1 MKTCTFRVP
10 NETSPVAK
18 HEQRLFV
25 LLRVEHLTS
34 SVSQS
39 ALCRLSSKTPSNQG
53 DSHFLA
59 EQTQGNWCKKNKNK
73 IKYTRMASTTLP
85 PHPHPP
91 PLLCAENNE
100 PAYWAGSFID
110 LGRSQVPALK
120 SLVMQM
126 KTSRSSPLWCA
137 SASRIIANSQYVL
150 IFFSPLSSTSR
161 RISPPSR
168 FFHGHF
174 QTIIGVITCFNPVI
188 RNKWGVIGTGMREA
202 TLNILKKPVPP
213 GGGRR

>member
-1 MKTCTFRVP
+1 
-10 NETSPVAK
+10 
-18 HEQRLFV
+18 
-25 LLRVEHLTS
+25 
-34 SVSQS
+34 
-39 ALCRLSSKTPSNQG
+39 
-53 DSHFLA
+53 
-59 EQTQGNWCKKNKNK
+59 
-73 IKYTRMASTTLP
+73 MASTTLSP
-85 PHPHPP
+85 SL

-126 KTSRSSPLWCA
+126 KNISFLSPLMCLRQPHNCKQ
-137 SASRIIANSQYVL
+137 SVCFD
-150 IFFSPLSSTSR
+150 FFSPLSSASR

-168 FFHGHF
+168 FFHGRF

-188 RNKWGVIGTGMREA
+188 RNKWGVIETGMRKA

-213 GGGRR
+213 GWGGDVKCDVTSITFKETEAQFH